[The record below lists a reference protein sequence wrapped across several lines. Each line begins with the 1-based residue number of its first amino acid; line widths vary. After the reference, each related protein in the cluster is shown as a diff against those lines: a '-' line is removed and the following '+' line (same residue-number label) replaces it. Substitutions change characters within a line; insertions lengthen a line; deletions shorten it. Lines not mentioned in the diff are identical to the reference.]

1 MLALTAHRVNFIA
14 ARSLPRSIHR
24 RCVSKIQLSPLPS
37 LLLPHQTEESKIPER
52 STPPIISSLG
62 WIEDRRVGK
71 MERMKG
77 GRRRRDLYNQSNIVD
92 KSSARNPSAKINYGR
107 LPGFGQRAI
116 RIPHTR
122 ASSSPPLGIHTLLP
136 HVPPRP
142 SPLRPV
148 DGSPWSPSP
157 SSLAPAL
164 FIPHFNPP
172 TPLLQ
177 NKFAAI
183 FLFRGPHIYILYI
196 YIMCTYI
203 YIYIFRV
210 STPRRR
216 VFHAAKKAPGG
227 SRGVLGWFCFLDNLW
242 LDCVYVDGWSGGWLH
257 TWVDGGLNNEEGRGV
272 ARWHGYAGGC
282 STLGTGVRW

>member
-203 YIYIFRV
+203 YTYSALLLRGGAC
-210 STPRRR
+210 STPRKRR
-216 VFHAAKKAPGG
+216 REAAVACSVG
-227 SRGVLGWFCFLDNLW
+227 SAFWTTSGWTVC
-242 LDCVYVDGWSGGWLH
+242 
-257 TWVDGGLNNEEGRGV
+257 TWTVGQV
-272 ARWHGYAGGC
+272 GGC
-282 STLGTGVRW
+282 TRGWMGA